1 MKIMSNLNMNLS
13 CWASQVTYLGI
24 QSSLIVLLLVYRK
37 GSIKKLERVASI
49 LAIRR
54 PLAKHSNHYIIIYI
68 YNILYII

>member
-1 MKIMSNLNMNLS
+1 MKIMSNLNMNLG

-54 PLAKHSNHYIIIYI
+54 PLAKHSNLGVLFII
-68 YNILYII
+68 